1 MSVLDPKSVSQVTNP
16 VEQRLLMAMA
26 DQEVDV
32 ADSIRE
38 WLRDGYDAWCSTAMR
53 IAAAIDSG
61 PSRNTAVGEAWRD
74 WLSLEVDEAN
84 WHRVLQAALHSL
96 PSRKQGKD
104 STTGQELEHSRL
116 ESD

>member
-38 WLRDGYDAWCSTAMR
+38 WLRDGYDAWCSTAMLQCEPC
-53 IAAAIDSG
+53 G
-61 PSRNTAVGEAWRD
+61 
-74 WLSLEVDEAN
+74 LEPN
-84 WHRVLQAALHSL
+84 FPMQPGFHLC
-96 PSRKQGKD
+96 
-104 STTGQELEHSRL
+104 
-116 ESD
+116 